1 MMIEVDGLTKK
12 FEKDGEAVL
21 DGLSFCLNA
30 GDSLAV
36 IGPSGCGKT
45 TLLAIMAGLIPPSA
59 GSVRIHGDDRRPGKT
74 SMILQDYG
82 LFPWK
87 TLAENVALGM
97 KIQNMPAEVRAAKTR
112 MLLADL
118 GLTPYA
124 HHYPVQLS
132 GGQKQRVAIARAIAT
147 EPDILLMDEPFSSL
161 DAITRE
167 HLQAVMKDMW
177 RKNRLTFA
185 IVTHSVEE
193 AVFLGRF
200 ILVLSNRPARIQAMI
215 ENPHLGMENYRLSD
229 IYFNKIIEVR
239 KILEG

>member
-12 FEKDGEAVL
+12 FEKEGEAVL

-59 GSVRIHGDDRRPGKT
+59 GSVRIHGDNSRPGKT

-97 KIQNMPAEVRAAKTR
+97 KIQNMPAEVRAAKTG
-112 MLLADL
+112 MLLCGAGSDPL
-118 GLTPYA
+118 CPS
-124 HHYPVQLS
+124 LS
-132 GGQKQRVAIARAIAT
+132 G
-147 EPDILLMDEPFSSL
+147 
-161 DAITRE
+161 
-167 HLQAVMKDMW
+167 
-177 RKNRLTFA
+177 
-185 IVTHSVEE
+185 SVERRAKAAGRHCQSHCHRAGHSFDGR
-193 AVFLGRF
+193 AVFVPGCHHPRT
-200 ILVLSNRPARIQAMI
+200 SADR
-215 ENPHLGMENYRLSD
+215 H
-229 IYFNKIIEVR
+229 
-239 KILEG
+239 EGHVAEKQIDFCHRYPQC

>member
-1 MMIEVDGLTKK
+1 MLIEVDGLTKK

-21 DGLSFCLNA
+21 DGLSFSLNA

-45 TLLAIMAGLIPPSA
+45 TLLAIMAGLISPTA
-59 GSVRIHGDDRRPGKT
+59 GTVRIQGNLIRPGKA
-74 SMILQDYG
+74 SIILQDYG

-87 TLAENVALGM
+87 TLSENVALGM
-97 KIQNMPAEVRAAKTR
+97 KIQNMPAEIRRDRTKA
-112 MLLADL
+112 LLSELNLA
-118 GLTPYA
+118 PYA

-200 ILVLSNRPARIQAMI
+200 ILVLSNRPARIQAMMD
-215 ENPHLGMENYRLSD
+215 NPHLGMENFRLSD
-229 IYFNKIIEVR
+229 IYFNKIKEVR
-239 KILEG
+239 MVLEG

>member
-1 MMIEVDGLTKK
+1 MIEVDGLTQQ
-12 FEKDGEAVL
+12 FDQDGEAVL
-21 DGLSFCLNA
+21 EDISFSLNA
-30 GDSLAV
+30 GDSLAI

-45 TLLAIMAGLIPPSA
+45 TLLAIMAGLVPATA
-59 GSVRIHGDDRRPGKT
+59 GRVRIQGNRSRPGKT
-74 SMILQDYG
+74 SIILQDYG

-97 KIQNMPAEVRAAKTR
+97 KIQGMPAGARAARTR
-112 MLLADL
+112 RLLEELDL
-118 GLTPYA
+118 APYA

-161 DAITRE
+161 DALTRE

-200 ILVLSNRPARIQAMI
+200 ILVLGSRPARIRAMVD
-215 ENPHLGMENYRLSD
+215 NPGLDMEDYRLSD
-229 IYFNKIIEVR
+229 IYFNKIKDVR
-239 KILEG
+239 RILEG

>member
-1 MMIEVDGLTKK
+1 MIEVKGLTKK
-12 FEKDGEAVL
+12 YDNSDEAVL
-21 DGLSFCLNA
+21 EDISFSLNA

-45 TLLAIMAGLIPPSA
+45 TLLAILAGLIPATS
-59 GSVRIHGDDRRPGKT
+59 GTVRIQGNRSRPGKT
-74 SMILQDYG
+74 SIILQDYG

-97 KIQNMPAEVRAAKTR
+97 KIQNMPAEVRTAKTR
-112 MLLADL
+112 QLLSELDL
-118 GLTPYA
+118 VPYA

-132 GGQKQRVAIARAIAT
+132 GGQKQRVAIARALAT

-167 HLQAVMKDMW
+167 HLQTVMKDMW

-200 ILVLSNRPARIQAMI
+200 ILVLGTRPARIRAMMD
-215 ENPHLGMENYRLSD
+215 NPFLDMENFRLSD
-229 IYFNKIIEVR
+229 VYFNKIKEVR
-239 KILEG
+239 KVLEG

>member
-1 MMIEVDGLTKK
+1 MIAVDGLTKT
-12 FEKDGEAVL
+12 FGGSDEPVL
-21 DGLSFCLNA
+21 ENISFSLNA

-45 TLLAIMAGLIPPSA
+45 TLLSIMAGLIPATS
-59 GSVRIHGDDRRPGKT
+59 GKVTFCGNHTRPGKT
-74 SMILQDYG
+74 AIILQDYG

-87 TLAENVALGM
+87 TLAENVSLGM
-97 KIQNMPAEVRAAKTR
+97 KIQHMPADVRTARTR
-112 MLLADL
+112 QLLSEMNL
-118 GLTPYA
+118 SPYA
-124 HHYPVQLS
+124 NHYPVQLS

-147 EPDILLMDEPFSSL
+147 EPDMLLMDEPFSSL

-167 HLQAVMKDMW
+167 HLQGVLKDMW

-200 ILVLSNRPARIQAMI
+200 ILVLGSRPARIQALMD
-215 ENPHLGMENYRLSD
+215 NPDLAMAGFRLSD
-229 IYFNKIIEVR
+229 AYFNKIRQVR
-239 KILEG
+239 KVLEG

>member
-1 MMIEVDGLTKK
+1 MIEVKGLSKK
-12 FEKDGEAVL
+12 FSNSDEAVL
-21 DGLSFCLNA
+21 EDISFAMNA

-45 TLLAIMAGLIPPSA
+45 TLLGILAGLIPATS
-59 GSVRIHGDDRRPGKT
+59 GSVSILGSPSRPGKA
-74 SMILQDYG
+74 SIILQDYG

-87 TLAENVALGM
+87 TLAENVAIGM
-97 KIQNMPAEVRAAKTR
+97 KIQNVPAEIRASRTR
-112 MLLADL
+112 QLLSELNLA
-118 GLTPYA
+118 PYA

-147 EPDILLMDEPFSSL
+147 VPDILLMDEPFSSL

-167 HLQAVMKDMW
+167 HLQTVMKDMW

-200 ILVLSNRPARIQAMI
+200 ILVLGSRPSRIRAMMD
-215 ENPHLGMENYRLSD
+215 NSFLDMENFRLSD
-229 IYFNKIIEVR
+229 VYFNKIKEVR
-239 KILEG
+239 KVLEG

>member
-1 MMIEVDGLTKK
+1 MIAVEGLTQK
-12 FEKDGEAVL
+12 FDPNGEAVL
-21 DGLSFCLNA
+21 EDISFSLNT

-45 TLLAIMAGLIPPSA
+45 TLLAIMAGLIPPTS
-59 GSVRIHGDDRRPGKT
+59 GSVRIQGNRSKPGKT

-97 KIQNMPAEVRAAKTR
+97 KIQNMPAEVRRARTKA
-112 MLLADL
+112 LLSELDL
-118 GLTPYA
+118 APYA

-161 DAITRE
+161 DALTRE
-167 HLQAVMKDMW
+167 HLQSVLKDMW

-200 ILVLSNRPARIQAMI
+200 ILVLGNRPARIQAMMD
-215 ENPHLGMENYRLSD
+215 NPHFGMENYRLSD
-229 IYFNKIIEVR
+229 TYFNKIKEVR
-239 KILEG
+239 KVLES

>member
-1 MMIEVDGLTKK
+1 MIEITGLTKK
-12 FEKDGEAVL
+12 FDNAQAAVL
-21 DGLSFCLNA
+21 EDISFSLNA

-45 TLLAIMAGLIPPSA
+45 TLLAILAGLVPATS
-59 GSVRIHGDDRRPGKT
+59 GSVRLQGNQNRPAKT
-74 SMILQDYG
+74 SIILQDYG

-87 TLAENVALGM
+87 TLAENLALGM
-97 KIQNMPAEVRAAKTR
+97 KIQNIPAYIRSSRTSQ
-112 MLLADL
+112 LLSELDL
-118 GLTPYA
+118 APYA
-124 HHYPVQLS
+124 HYYPVQLS
-132 GGQKQRVAIARAIAT
+132 GGQKQRVAIARALAT

-177 RKNRLTFA
+177 RKNRLTFI

-200 ILVLSNRPARIQAMI
+200 IIVLGNRPARVLAMLD
-215 ENPHLGMENYRLSD
+215 NADFGMENFRLSD
-229 IYFNKIIEVR
+229 TYFNKIKEVR
-239 KILEG
+239 KVLEG

>member
-1 MMIEVDGLTKK
+1 MIEVDRLTKK
-12 FEKDGEAVL
+12 FAENGETVL
-21 DGLSFCLNA
+21 EDISFSLNP

-45 TLLAIMAGLIPPSA
+45 TLLAIMAGLIPATS
-59 GSVRIHGDDRRPGKT
+59 GTVSIQGNRIRPGKT

-97 KIQNMPAEVRAAKTR
+97 KIQNIPAHIRHTR
-112 MLLADL
+112 TQALLSELDL
-118 GLTPYA
+118 VPYA

-167 HLQAVMKDMW
+167 HLQTVMKDMW

-193 AVFLGRF
+193 AVFLGRY
-200 ILVLSNRPARIQAMI
+200 ILVLGNRPTRIRTIMDNPFFDS
-215 ENPHLGMENYRLSD
+215 ENFRLSD
-229 IYFNKIIEVR
+229 IFFHKIKEVR
-239 KILEG
+239 KVLEG